1 MRKSVCAILVFSA
14 ITFGCDEKDCVK
26 EQVTIEIAE
35 GDAIALTSR
44 VDVAIVGAEPEHA
57 KLLER
62 ARKYRED
69 LERGNDPWARRLA
82 FLTPATEETIY
93 RKTQQELVSVQR
105 RVEIKRPDLARV
117 FSDTPLT
124 FDFFEGPDW
133 TELVISTGRSRAGTP
148 RDRERVDA
156 ALLRLTDA
164 YAEYAASVADF
175 YEYLEKHPER
185 AREVYRKLAELKGEP
200 DPEDTEIAYF
210 IRIFE
215 KMDAFGKIQMVEE
228 TEELSL
234 EAASRKVY
242 DPFPSDLTLKIP
254 TTILESEGFDQRGPQ
269 IVEVRRRGLRDS
281 FRSLEGRW
289 VDPDLLAI
297 TIADEERQE
306 DTPEPDI
313 IAIGELPRR
322 FARPSGPDV
331 RAALR
336 EAMRPRETYR
346 VRWRRPVAGEPPVA
360 PEKP

>member
-1 MRKSVCAILVFSA
+1 MRKSLCAILAFTA
-14 ITFGCDEKDCVK
+14 IAFGCDEKDCVK
-26 EQVTIEIAE
+26 EQVTIEITD

-69 LERGNDPWARRLA
+69 LECGNDPWSRRLA

-93 RKTQQELVSVQR
+93 RKTQQQLVSVER
-105 RVEIKRPDLARV
+105 RVEINRPDLARV
-117 FSDTPLT
+117 FSDTQLT

-133 TELVISTGRSRAGTP
+133 TELVISTGRSRAGTA
-148 RDRERVDA
+148 RERERVDA

-164 YAEYAASVADF
+164 YAEYAAAVADF

-185 AREVYRKLAELKGEP
+185 AREVYRKLAELKDDP

-215 KMDAFGKIQMVEE
+215 KMDAFGKIQMVDE

-254 TTILESEGFDQRGPQ
+254 TAILESEGFDQRGPQ

-289 VDPDLLAI
+289 VEPDLLAI
-297 TIADEERQE
+297 MIADEERE
-306 DTPEPDI
+306 GTPEPDFV
-313 IAIGELPRR
+313 AIGELPRR
-322 FARPSGPDV
+322 FARPSGPEV

-336 EAMRPRETYR
+336 DVMRPRETYR
-346 VRWRRPVAGEPPVA
+346 VRWRRPIAGDPPQ
-360 PEKP
+360 KP